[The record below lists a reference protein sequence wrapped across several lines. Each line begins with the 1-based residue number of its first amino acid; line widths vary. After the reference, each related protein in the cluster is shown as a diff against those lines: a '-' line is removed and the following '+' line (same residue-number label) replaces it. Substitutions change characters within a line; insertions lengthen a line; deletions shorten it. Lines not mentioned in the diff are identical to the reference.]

1 MDNLRVMPKLTEED
15 VEMWDELLDRTRTL
29 KERAKVKEEDGILF
43 ALGVFAISLI
53 LFALSM
59 FYVFGRTPW

>member
-1 MDNLRVMPKLTEED
+1 MKLAPKLTDET

-29 KERAKVKEEDGILF
+29 KERAKVKEVDGILF

-59 FYVFGRTPW
+59 FYAFGTMAAL